1 MWTCYCGHEND
12 GAFCA
17 SYGAPAPVTPAAG
30 FPTRRQICETA
41 RKRLHDQHYASN
53 CTYLTLI
60 GTQTLSA
67 GVVVGITYFVVLMS
81 VFFTAQPLV
90 LTFRGHSFDPSQY
103 LLPFLTLYLEVMLI
117 LLLYQVFFANVL
129 ACGESAAAL
138 TLWRGQA
145 LHAEY
150 AFCGFSDYKRIM
162 TGRLYHAVISFL
174 WLLIPVYGLTRL
186 YSYLMVPFILINK
199 PQLSAKEAMSYSRAI
214 MQGYR
219 WKYFCLRLSFI
230 GWHLLNS
237 FTYGILGIFYVYPYY
252 DAACAGFYE
261 AVVKEYDAKNV
272 HTEPSAAE

>member
-17 SYGAPAPVTPAAG
+17 SCGAPAPVTPAAG

-60 GTQTLSA
+60 GTQTLST

-117 LLLYQVFFANVL
+117 LLLYQIFFANVL

-138 TLWRGQA
+138 TLWRGQT

-174 WLLIPVYGLTRL
+174 CLLIPAYGLTRL

-219 WKYFCLRLSFI
+219 WKYFCLRLSLI

>member
-17 SYGAPAPVTPAAG
+17 SCGAPAPVTPAAG

-60 GTQTLSA
+60 GTQTLST

-117 LLLYQVFFANVL
+117 LLLYQVFFAKVL

-272 HTEPSAAE
+272 HTEPSAVE

>member
-17 SYGAPAPVTPAAG
+17 SCGAPAPVTPAAG

-60 GTQTLSA
+60 GTQTLST

-90 LTFRGHSFDPSQY
+90 LTFSGHSFDPSQY

>member
-17 SYGAPAPVTPAAG
+17 SCGAPAPVTPAAG

-60 GTQTLSA
+60 GTQTLST

-90 LTFRGHSFDPSQY
+90 LTFRGHRFDPSQY

>member
-17 SYGAPAPVTPAAG
+17 SCGAPAPVTPAAG

-41 RKRLHDQHYASN
+41 RKRLHDQHYASK

-60 GTQTLSA
+60 GTQTLST

-117 LLLYQVFFANVL
+117 LLLYQIFFANVL

-138 TLWRGQA
+138 TLWRGQT

-174 WLLIPVYGLTRL
+174 WLLIPAYGLTRL

>member
-17 SYGAPAPVTPAAG
+17 SCGAPAPVTPAAG

-60 GTQTLSA
+60 GTQTLST
-67 GVVVGITYFVVLMS
+67 GVVVCITYFVVLMS

-145 LHAEY
+145 MHAEY

-214 MQGYR
+214 MQG
-219 WKYFCLRLSFI
+219 
-230 GWHLLNS
+230 
-237 FTYGILGIFYVYPYY
+237 
-252 DAACAGFYE
+252 
-261 AVVKEYDAKNV
+261 
-272 HTEPSAAE
+272 

>member
-17 SYGAPAPVTPAAG
+17 SCGAPAPVTSAAG

-60 GTQTLSA
+60 GTQTLST

-103 LLPFLTLYLEVMLI
+103 LLPFLTLYIEVMLI

-199 PQLSAKEAMSYSRAI
+199 PQLSAKEAMSSSRAI

-272 HTEPSAAE
+272 HAEPSAAE

>member
-17 SYGAPAPVTPAAG
+17 SCGAPAPVTPAAG

-60 GTQTLSA
+60 GTQTLST
-67 GVVVGITYFVVLMS
+67 GVVVGITYFAVLMS

-138 TLWRGQA
+138 TLWRGQT

-174 WLLIPVYGLTRL
+174 WLLIPAYGLTRL

>member
-17 SYGAPAPVTPAAG
+17 SCGAPAPVTPAAG

-53 CTYLTLI
+53 CTYLTLV

-103 LLPFLTLYLEVMLI
+103 LLPFLTLYLEVMFI
-117 LLLYQVFFANVL
+117 LLLYKVFFANVL
-129 ACGESAAAL
+129 DCGESAAAL

>member
-17 SYGAPAPVTPAAG
+17 SCGAPAPVTPAAG

-60 GTQTLSA
+60 GTQTLST

-138 TLWRGQA
+138 TLWSGQA

>member
-17 SYGAPAPVTPAAG
+17 SCGAPAPVTPAAG

-261 AVVKEYDAKNV
+261 TVVKEYDAKNV

>member
-17 SYGAPAPVTPAAG
+17 SCGAPAPVTPAAG

-60 GTQTLSA
+60 GTQTLST

-214 MQGYR
+214 MKGYR
-219 WKYFCLRLSFI
+219 WTYFCLRLSFI

>member
-17 SYGAPAPVTPAAG
+17 SCGAPAPVTPAAG

-103 LLPFLTLYLEVMLI
+103 LLPFLTLHLEVMLI

-162 TGRLYHAVISFL
+162 TGRLYHGVITFL

>member
-1 MWTCYCGHEND
+1 MWTCYCGHEDD

-17 SYGAPAPVTPAAG
+17 SCGAPAPVMPTAG
-30 FPTRRQICETA
+30 FPARRQICETA

-60 GTQTLSA
+60 GTQTLAA
-67 GVVVGITYFVVLMS
+67 GAVVGIMYFVVLMS
-81 VFFTAQPLV
+81 VFFTAEPLV

-103 LLPFLTLYLEVMLI
+103 LLPFLTLYLEVMFI
-117 LLLYQVFFANVL
+117 LLLYKVFFANVL
-129 ACGESAAAL
+129 DCGESAAAL

-162 TGRLYHAVISFL
+162 TGRLYHGVITFL

-199 PQLSAKEAMSYSRAI
+199 PQLSAKEAMSYSRAV

-261 AVVKEYDAKNV
+261 AVVKEYDVKNA
-272 HTEPSAAE
+272 HIEPSAAE

>member
-17 SYGAPAPVTPAAG
+17 SCGAPAPVTPAAG

-272 HTEPSAAE
+272 HTEPSTAE

>member
-17 SYGAPAPVTPAAG
+17 SCGAPAPVTPAAG

-60 GTQTLSA
+60 GTQTLST

-103 LLPFLTLYLEVMLI
+103 LLPFLPLYLEVMLI

>member
-17 SYGAPAPVTPAAG
+17 SCGAPAPVTPAAG

-60 GTQTLSA
+60 GTQTLST

-138 TLWRGQA
+138 TLWRGQT

-261 AVVKEYDAKNV
+261 TVVKEYDAKNV

>member
-17 SYGAPAPVTPAAG
+17 SCGVPAPVTPAAG

-60 GTQTLSA
+60 GTQTLST

-90 LTFRGHSFDPSQY
+90 LTFHGHSFDPSQY

>member
-17 SYGAPAPVTPAAG
+17 SCGAPAPVTPEAG

-60 GTQTLSA
+60 GTQTLST
-67 GVVVGITYFVVLMS
+67 GIVVCITYFVVLMS

>member
-17 SYGAPAPVTPAAG
+17 SCGAPAPVTPAVG

-60 GTQTLSA
+60 GTQALTL
-67 GVVVGITYFVVLMS
+67 GFVVGIMYFVTLIS
-81 VFFTAQPLV
+81 VFFTAEPLV

-103 LLPFLTLYLEVMLI
+103 LLPFLTLYLEVMFI
-117 LLLYQVFFANVL
+117 LLLYKVFFANVL
-129 ACGESAAAL
+129 DCGESAAAL

-162 TGRLYHAVISFL
+162 TGRLYHGVITFL

-186 YSYLMVPFILINK
+186 YSYMMVPFILINK
-199 PQLSAKEAMSYSRAI
+199 PQLSAKESMSYSRAV

-261 AVVKEYDAKNV
+261 AVVKEYDAKNA
-272 HTEPSAAE
+272 HIEPSAAE

>member
-17 SYGAPAPVTPAAG
+17 SCGAPAPVTPAAG

-60 GTQTLSA
+60 GTQTLST

-186 YSYLMVPFILINK
+186 YSYLMVPFFLINK

>member
-17 SYGAPAPVTPAAG
+17 SCGAPAPVTPAAG

-60 GTQTLSA
+60 GTQTLST
-67 GVVVGITYFVVLMS
+67 GVVVCITYFVVLMS

-199 PQLSAKEAMSYSRAI
+199 PQLSAKEAMSYSRDI

-219 WKYFCLRLSFI
+219 WKYFCVRLSFI

>member
-17 SYGAPAPVTPAAG
+17 SCGAPAPVMPEAG

-53 CTYLTLI
+53 CTYLTLV
-60 GTQTLSA
+60 GTQTLVKGVIA
-67 GVVVGITYFVVLMS
+67 GIMYYVILMS
-81 VFFTAQPLV
+81 VFFTAEPWV
-90 LTFRGHSFDPSQY
+90 LTFRGRSFDPSQF
-103 LLPFLTLYLEVMLI
+103 LLPFLTLYLEGMFI
-117 LLLYQVFFANVL
+117 LLLYRVFFANVL
-129 ACGESAAAL
+129 DCGESAAAL

-162 TGRLYHAVISFL
+162 TGRLYHGVISFL
-174 WLLIPVYGLTRL
+174 WLLVPVYGLMRL
-186 YSYLMVPFILINK
+186 YSYMMVPFILINK

-230 GWHLLNS
+230 GWLLLNGA
-237 FTYGILGIFYVYPYY
+237 TYGILGLFYVYPYF
-252 DAACAGFYE
+252 DASCAGFYE
-261 AVVKEYDAKNV
+261 AVVKEYDAKIQV
-272 HTEPSAAE
+272 EPGAAE

>member
-12 GAFCA
+12 GAFCT
-17 SYGAPAPVTPAAG
+17 SCGAPEPVTPTAG

-60 GTQTLSA
+60 GTQTLST

>member
-17 SYGAPAPVTPAAG
+17 SCGAPAPVTPAAG

-60 GTQTLSA
+60 GTQTLST

-230 GWHLLNS
+230 GWHQLNS

>member
-17 SYGAPAPVTPAAG
+17 SCGAPAPVTPAAG

-60 GTQTLSA
+60 GTQTLST

-129 ACGESAAAL
+129 ACGESATAL

-186 YSYLMVPFILINK
+186 YSYLIVPFILINK

>member
-17 SYGAPAPVTPAAG
+17 SCGAPAPVMPTAG
-30 FPTRRQICETA
+30 FPARRQICETA

-60 GTQTLSA
+60 GTQTLAA
-67 GVVVGITYFVVLMS
+67 GAVVGIMYFVVLMS
-81 VFFTAQPLV
+81 VFFTAEPLV
-90 LTFRGHSFDPSQY
+90 LTFRGHSFDPLQY
-103 LLPFLTLYLEVMLI
+103 LLPFLTLYLEVMFI
-117 LLLYQVFFANVL
+117 LLLYKVFFANVL
-129 ACGESAAAL
+129 DCGESAAAL

-162 TGRLYHAVISFL
+162 TGRLYHGVITFL

-199 PQLSAKEAMSYSRAI
+199 PQLSAKKAMSYSRAV

-261 AVVKEYDAKNV
+261 AVVKEYDAKNA
-272 HTEPSAAE
+272 HIEPSEAE

>member
-17 SYGAPAPVTPAAG
+17 SCGAPAPVTPAAG

-60 GTQTLSA
+60 GTQTLST

-261 AVVKEYDAKNV
+261 AVVKEYAAKNV

>member
-1 MWTCYCGHEND
+1 MWTCYCGREND

-17 SYGAPAPVTPAAG
+17 SCGAPAPVMPTAG
-30 FPTRRQICETA
+30 FPARRQICETA

-60 GTQTLSA
+60 GTQTLAA
-67 GVVVGITYFVVLMS
+67 GAVVGIMYFVVLMS
-81 VFFTAQPLV
+81 VFFTAEPLV

-103 LLPFLTLYLEVMLI
+103 LLPFLTLYLEVMFI
-117 LLLYQVFFANVL
+117 LLLYKVFFANVL
-129 ACGESAAAL
+129 DCGESAAAL

-162 TGRLYHAVISFL
+162 TGRLYHGVITFL

-199 PQLSAKEAMSYSRAI
+199 PQLSAKEAMSYSRAV

-261 AVVKEYDAKNV
+261 AVVKEYDAKNA
-272 HTEPSAAE
+272 HIEPSAAE

>member
-17 SYGAPAPVTPAAG
+17 SCGAPAPVTPAAG
-30 FPTRRQICETA
+30 FPARRQICETA

-60 GTQTLSA
+60 GTQTLST

-103 LLPFLTLYLEVMLI
+103 LLPFLTLYLEVMFI
-117 LLLYQVFFANVL
+117 FLLYKVFFANVL
-129 ACGESAAAL
+129 DCGESAAAL

>member
-17 SYGAPAPVTPAAG
+17 SCGAPAPVTPAAG

-60 GTQTLSA
+60 GTQTLST
-67 GVVVGITYFVVLMS
+67 GVVVGITDGVVLMS

-117 LLLYQVFFANVL
+117 LLLYQIFFANVL

>member
-17 SYGAPAPVTPAAG
+17 SCGAPAPVTPAAG

-60 GTQTLSA
+60 GTQTLST
-67 GVVVGITYFVVLMS
+67 GFVVGITYFVVLMS

-117 LLLYQVFFANVL
+117 LLLYQIFFANVL

-138 TLWRGQA
+138 TLWRGQT

-174 WLLIPVYGLTRL
+174 WLLIPAYGLTRL

>member
-1 MWTCYCGHEND
+1 MWTCYCGHENE

-17 SYGAPAPVTPAAG
+17 SCGAPAPVMPTAG
-30 FPTRRQICETA
+30 FPARRQICETA

-60 GTQTLSA
+60 GTQTLAA
-67 GVVVGITYFVVLMS
+67 GAVVGIMYFVVLMS
-81 VFFTAQPLV
+81 VFFTAEPLV

-103 LLPFLTLYLEVMLI
+103 LLSFLTLYLEVMFI
-117 LLLYQVFFANVL
+117 LLLYKVFFANVL
-129 ACGESAAAL
+129 DCGESAAAL

-162 TGRLYHAVISFL
+162 TGRLYHGVITFL

-199 PQLSAKEAMSYSRAI
+199 PQLSAKEAMSYSRAV

-261 AVVKEYDAKNV
+261 AVVKEYDAKNA
-272 HTEPSAAE
+272 HIEPSAAE

>member
-17 SYGAPAPVTPAAG
+17 SCGAPAPVTPAAG

-60 GTQTLSA
+60 GTQTLST

-117 LLLYQVFFANVL
+117 LLLYQVFFASVL
-129 ACGESAAAL
+129 ACGESAAVL

-145 LHAEY
+145 ST
-150 AFCGFSDYKRIM
+150 F
-162 TGRLYHAVISFL
+162 
-174 WLLIPVYGLTRL
+174 
-186 YSYLMVPFILINK
+186 
-199 PQLSAKEAMSYSRAI
+199 
-214 MQGYR
+214 
-219 WKYFCLRLSFI
+219 
-230 GWHLLNS
+230 
-237 FTYGILGIFYVYPYY
+237 
-252 DAACAGFYE
+252 
-261 AVVKEYDAKNV
+261 AKN
-272 HTEPSAAE
+272 T

>member
-17 SYGAPAPVTPAAG
+17 SCGAPAPVTPAAG

-60 GTQTLSA
+60 GTQTLST

-90 LTFRGHSFDPSQY
+90 LTFHGHSFDPSQY
-103 LLPFLTLYLEVMLI
+103 LLPFLTLYFEVMLI

-129 ACGESAAAL
+129 ACGESAVAL

>member
-1 MWTCYCGHEND
+1 MWTCYCGHEDD

-17 SYGAPAPVTPAAG
+17 SCGAPAPVMPTAG
-30 FPTRRQICETA
+30 FPARRQICETA

-60 GTQTLSA
+60 GTQTLAA
-67 GVVVGITYFVVLMS
+67 GAVVGIMYFVVLMS
-81 VFFTAQPLV
+81 VFFTAEPLV

-103 LLPFLTLYLEVMLI
+103 LLPFLTLYLEVMFI
-117 LLLYQVFFANVL
+117 LLLYKVFFANVL
-129 ACGESAAAL
+129 DCGESAAEL

-162 TGRLYHAVISFL
+162 TGRLYHGVITFL

-199 PQLSAKEAMSYSRAI
+199 PQLSAKEAMSYSRAV

-252 DAACAGFYE
+252 DAAFAGFYE
-261 AVVKEYDAKNV
+261 AVVKEYDAKNA
-272 HTEPSAAE
+272 HIEPSAAE

>member
-17 SYGAPAPVTPAAG
+17 SCGAPAPVTPAAG

-60 GTQTLSA
+60 GTQTLST

-90 LTFRGHSFDPSQY
+90 LTFRGPSFDPSQY

>member
-17 SYGAPAPVTPAAG
+17 SCGAPAPVTPAAG

-60 GTQTLSA
+60 GTQTLST

-199 PQLSAKEAMSYSRAI
+199 PQLSAKEAMSCSRAI

-261 AVVKEYDAKNV
+261 AVVKEYGAKNV

>member
-17 SYGAPAPVTPAAG
+17 SCGAPAPVTPAAG

-60 GTQTLSA
+60 GTPTLST